1 MKLQCAPVLPWFLIV
16 FNGGCV
22 ASSALPGFAPLYYR
36 NVPTTY
42 ASEVP
47 CDTCPLFHY
56 VLNLYPDSTFHWR
69 TSTGNGK
76 TVPVSAY
83 VDYGRWSV
91 STSENLLK
99 LYAEND
105 GQQRSLSILSS
116 QRLETRAPDGSPTTW
131 ALSYLL
137 TRQRRLDAF
146 DVPFSISG
154 AISFGDDG
162 SALFTNCFP
171 RRSSGVRETSS
182 LDSIRS
188 RVKRMHLP
196 RGRSVH
202 VSVSGFFFPVP
213 KSRDVPD
220 SLAITAVGDVGYQ
233 NGCREIYPQPRIGSV
248 VWKLFELSNQSVED
262 SISVEMS
269 VDTVEKS
276 LSLRSVACNAA
287 GRYREDRPHLIWFQA
302 YDVVLD
308 EGCGWEARGRLER
321 LVNVMTLSKNYAIHA
336 DLLVLNWGDPKARF
350 VAARFK

>member
-1 MKLQCAPVLPWFLIV
+1 MKLQCALVLPWFLIV
-16 FNGGCV
+16 FTGGCV
-22 ASSALPGFAPLYYR
+22 ARAALTGVAPLYYGD
-36 NVPTTY
+36 VPTTY

-69 TSTGNGK
+69 SSTGNGK
-76 TVPVSAY
+76 TVPISAY

-91 STSENLLK
+91 STSDNLLK

-137 TRQRRLDAF
+137 TRQKRLDPF

-154 AISFGDDG
+154 AISLGDDG
-162 SALFTNCFP
+162 RALFTNCFP

-213 KSRDVPD
+213 KSPDVPD
-220 SLAITAVGDVGYQ
+220 SLAITAVADVGYQ
-233 NGCREIYPQPRIGSV
+233 DGCREIYPQPKIGSV
-248 VWKLFELSNQSVED
+248 VWKLYELWNKSVED
-262 SISVEMS
+262 SIFVEMS

-276 LSLRSVACNAA
+276 LSLRSDGCRAA

-302 YDVVLD
+302 YEVVID
-308 EGCGWEARGRLER
+308 EGCGRDARSRLES
-321 LVNVMTLSKNYAIHA
+321 LVSVMSVSKNYAIRA
-336 DLLVLNWGDPKARF
+336 DLLFLNWGDPTARF